1 MNHKFQ
7 KMLEL
12 CRENFFIGA
21 QKMNIPRLRFWQ
33 ELEKEV
39 LQYQAQADG
48 WSKFRNYIAGKG
60 ATGSPE
66 VNRFCILL
74 LDKMEAL

>member
-1 MNHKFQ
+1 MNHKFN

-12 CRENFFIGA
+12 CRKNFFNGA
-21 QKMNIPRLRFWQ
+21 SNMNVPRLRFWQ
-33 ELEKEV
+33 ELEDEV
-39 LQYQAQADG
+39 LKCQAQADG

-66 VNRFCILL
+66 VNRFCLLL
-74 LDKMEAL
+74 LDVMEKL

>member
-1 MNHKFQ
+1 MSHKFQ

-12 CRENFFIGA
+12 CRKNFFNGA
-21 QKMNIPRLRFWQ
+21 SNMDVARLRFWQ
-33 ELEKEV
+33 EMEKEV
-39 LQYQAQADG
+39 LRCQSRADG

-74 LDKMEAL
+74 LEKMETL